1 MDPDQTQQPQLPTDT
16 ASFNQV
22 VLAQWQR
29 LQQDKARQQAII
41 DSGGVDPVL
50 NPDGKNNV
58 AAMQVARNNLDK
70 LNSDERSMLPYL
82 KPPAASTSQAAP
94 TTKTIDMPQPDG
106 SVKTYTYRWNPKG
119 TPPGG
124 TGATGAFELDTSI
137 PPESKA
143 APAGSRPP
151 SDPASWVQIHANPA
165 DPTSKVIAL
174 QDPSNSSNR
183 VTVPADA
190 NAQKPTVVDGQRG
203 QKFSW
208 DGTTLKELR
217 PAEPDKRQIVQ
228 GQGGSMFAWDGQ
240 NLTTLQPGSQP
251 KNGDTMTDVVQGRYV
266 TKTYQNGNWGT
277 TQVGASAIPGAPQPG
292 DTRPAIENDYHVTQ
306 TYEGGEWKTTDI
318 GARAVPEKP
327 TQVTAGA
334 DQPYITTMDASGK
347 LTSQANPSFQP
358 KTLADVQ
365 ARIGQIQTLMQQKS
379 DEVQAR
385 AAKGDPSYTAENA
398 LKDYNTWYDAN
409 VAPQLGQLDAVKQQ
423 AYQQQALDQM
433 KARTSA
439 ASAAE
444 PYGTGAVNA
453 FKALQAAH
461 PVTNPEFYAA
471 SAQLAKGQTPT
482 NPSALTW
489 KGPNPVDLYQ
499 KGTMNALKYIDPTAA
514 QANGLPAPN
523 FQNVD
528 VATALGRNQYAPP
541 GAPAPPPS
549 PPLPP
554 GAPNPPGT
562 RTSVPTP
569 ELPTS
574 DWFSE
579 WQNRQAADVLAQR
592 QQALV
597 PNMQPTP
604 PAAPNFGAIPTGNPW
619 DQYAPDYAYP

>member
-1 MDPDQTQQPQLPTDT
+1 
-16 ASFNQV
+16 
-22 VLAQWQR
+22 
-29 LQQDKARQQAII
+29 
-41 DSGGVDPVL
+41 
-50 NPDGKNNV
+50 
-58 AAMQVARNNLDK
+58 
-70 LNSDERSMLPYL
+70 
-82 KPPAASTSQAAP
+82 
-94 TTKTIDMPQPDG
+94 
-106 SVKTYTYRWNPKG
+106 
-119 TPPGG
+119 
-124 TGATGAFELDTSI
+124 
-137 PPESKA
+137 
-143 APAGSRPP
+143 
-151 SDPASWVQIHANPA
+151 
-165 DPTSKVIAL
+165 
-174 QDPSNSSNR
+174 
-183 VTVPADA
+183 
-190 NAQKPTVVDGQRG
+190 
-203 QKFSW
+203 
-208 DGTTLKELR
+208 
-217 PAEPDKRQIVQ
+217 
-228 GQGGSMFAWDGQ
+228 
-240 NLTTLQPGSQP
+240 
-251 KNGDTMTDVVQGRYV
+251 
-266 TKTYQNGNWGT
+266 
-277 TQVGASAIPGAPQPG
+277 
-292 DTRPAIENDYHVTQ
+292 
-306 TYEGGEWKTTDI
+306 
-318 GARAVPEKP
+318 
-327 TQVTAGA
+327 TAGA